1 MFIELGFWPPG
12 WDLGLQV
19 GIWATRQELGLGFK
33 SKGGRTEKKEEK
45 EKEEKI
51 PHICEMHRSST
62 PLVPLPK
69 SKLHLFVSVSHP
81 NNEKNIA

>member
-51 PHICEMHRSST
+51 PHICESIGHR
-62 PLVPLPK
+62 PLRAAAQNGKKECKMDEDV
-69 SKLHLFVSVSHP
+69 
-81 NNEKNIA
+81 EIGEDIRR

>member
-1 MFIELGFWPPG
+1 LFIELGFWPPG

-51 PHICEMHRSST
+51 PHICESIGHR
-62 PLVPLPK
+62 PLRCRCPK
-69 SKLHLFVSVSHP
+69 ANYLFVSVSHP